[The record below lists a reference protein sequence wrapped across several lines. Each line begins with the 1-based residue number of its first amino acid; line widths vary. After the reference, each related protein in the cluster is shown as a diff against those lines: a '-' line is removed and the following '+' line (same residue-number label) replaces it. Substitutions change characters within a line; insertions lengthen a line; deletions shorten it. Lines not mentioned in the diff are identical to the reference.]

1 MSFAAKQRELLLI
14 ALHGSG
20 ESSDVGARLLQRL
33 AAGVELKGIN
43 AGRQKM
49 GARFRTH

>member
-1 MSFAAKQRELLLI
+1 MDELNREDDEVADVAA
-14 ALHGSG
+14 
-20 ESSDVGARLLQRL
+20 
-33 AAGVELKGIN
+33 AAMEELKGIN